1 MRTKRLILLV
11 SCVCALVFYTRA
23 EGWTHTTVPSPK
35 AKGQAYYVSNPDGV
49 LTPQTEQA
57 LNEQLHQL
65 YKNTEVELA
74 VVAVDKYEIGI
85 YSAYDFALDLFNY
98 WGIGGKNSNTGLLVF
113 LARSSR
119 DVQIITGDGIAG
131 IMTDAKCGEILDNN
145 LCYLSDNDF
154 DQGILHICKEIE
166 NYLMQDENRSELL
179 LGWAPENDSHILLLM
194 IWGMAGFVIMIIL
207 ALKAYKK
214 LQAKP
219 GQTQLEIQEQARGV
233 QGCTGCLMLFFP
245 IPLLFFYIYYRYAK
259 KRVPTIPANCKN
271 CGSPMTLMP
280 AEAMTSLLTK
290 EQLAE
295 VKLGSYEFDQWHC
308 PSCGADELLR
318 HKGPAYSQYRECS
331 ACHAKAESKTRTEKL
346 ISATYTHGGEE
357 MNYFTCQCCG
367 AQRTQKV
374 LIPKKEATILSGSS
388 SSGGG
393 RSGSWGGGFSSGG
406 GAGRR
411 F

>member
-23 EGWTHTTVPSPK
+23 DGWTHTSVPSPK
-35 AKGQAYYVSNPDGV
+35 VKGQAYYVSNPDGV

-57 LNEQLHQL
+57 LNEQLHRL

-85 YSAYDFALDLFNY
+85 YSAYDFALETFNY

-388 SSGGG
+388 SSGSG